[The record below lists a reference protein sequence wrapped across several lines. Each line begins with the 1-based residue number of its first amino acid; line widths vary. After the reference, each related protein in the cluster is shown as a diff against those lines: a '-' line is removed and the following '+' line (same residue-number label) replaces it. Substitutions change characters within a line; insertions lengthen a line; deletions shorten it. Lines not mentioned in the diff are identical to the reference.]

1 MDTIIVKP
9 LYHRN
14 KENLAIEA
22 SKKPEINLAIR
33 KLPGI
38 KWSQTHSV
46 WYLPWGKESYEMIK
60 VALQPLVA
68 IDSRALM
75 AYLEKRDLVRSAM
88 APTVNRTDGQPAAKP
103 DFQRK
108 LPAETAA
115 WQLSKENLLALN
127 RYVEEMKLRAQSENT
142 IRSYRGE
149 FMRLLQV
156 LKNKPVY
163 EMTPDD
169 LRRYMVYAMEKEGI
183 SENTA
188 HSRLNAIKYYFEK
201 VLKKEAF
208 FFDIP
213 HPQRPDQLPTVFSQ
227 DDIAAIINSLEN
239 IKHKTMLMLAYSTGL
254 RVSEVV
260 ALRTYDIDSKRMQIF
275 IKEAK
280 GKKDRVVM
288 LSPVL
293 LVALREYA
301 RQFRPDKKGYLFV
314 GNKKGHYYSERSL
327 QQVVQ
332 AAKKKAGVIKPG
344 CTHALR
350 HSFATH
356 LLEKGTD
363 ISMIQKLLGHNNIK
377 TTLRYLHVT
386 NKDLLNIISPLD
398 DLNLKL

>member
-1 MDTIIVKP
+1 MNTIILKP

-14 KENLAIEA
+14 KENIAIEA
-22 SKKPEINLAIR
+22 PKLPEINLAIR
-33 KLPGI
+33 KLPGVR
-38 KWSQTHSV
+38 WSQTHRV
-46 WYLPWGKESYEMIK
+46 WHMPWGQASYEQI
-60 VALQPLVA
+60 VTALKPLGE
-68 IDSRALM
+68 INSKELR
-75 AYLEKRDLVRSAM
+75 AYLEKRDMVRSAL
-88 APTVNRTDGQPAAKP
+88 APPVNRTDGQPAAKP
-103 DFQRK
+103 AFQRK

-115 WQLSKENLLALN
+115 WQLSKENLEALS

-188 HSRLNAIKYYFEK
+188 HNRLNAIKYYFEN
-201 VLKKEAF
+201 VLKREKF
-208 FFDIP
+208 FWEIP
-213 HPQRPDQLPTVFSQ
+213 RPNRPDQLPTVFRQ

-239 IKHKTMLMLAYSTGL
+239 VKHKTMLMLAYGTGM
-254 RVSEVV
+254 RVNEVV
-260 ALRTYDIDSKRMQIF
+260 ALRTFQVDSKRMQIF
-275 IKEAK
+275 IKRAK

-301 RQFRPDKKGYLFV
+301 RQFKPDKKGFLFE
-314 GNKKGHYYSERSL
+314 GKKKGHHYSDRSL
-327 QQVVQ
+327 QEVVQ

-363 ISMIQKLLGHNNIK
+363 IMMIQKLLGHNSIK

-386 NKDLLNIISPLD
+386 NKDLLSIISPLD